1 MLSCNFPRVEEA
13 TARADDYSGAF
24 ISSQYRS
31 IRSNTMIMLSNN
43 TISAMAAANATIG
56 TLSLV
61 DSSGTVQK
69 ANWGLTPGAADYFL
83 TAGNV
88 LATARA
94 SIPAG
99 FYPIH
104 VRANTQLLPL
114 KEKLWFV
121 IHVS

>member
-1 MLSCNFPRVEEA
+1 MITLSAITVSA
-13 TARADDYSGAF
+13 T
-24 ISSQYRS
+24 
-31 IRSNTMIMLSNN
+31 
-43 TISAMAAANATIG
+43 AAANTTIG

-61 DSSGTVQK
+61 DSSGAVQK

-114 KEKLWFV
+114 KEKVWFV